1 MRVSNRLIY
10 SLITAA
16 VIQNVPAQNKFENG
30 VFVLNEDWFG
40 KNNSSVNFLNTETGE
55 FDYMLVQNNSD
66 NGNLSLGCTAQ
77 YGVVYGDN
85 IYVI

>member
-40 KNNSSVNFLNTETGE
+40 KNNSSVNFLNTETVE
-55 FDYMLVQNNSD
+55 
-66 NGNLSLGCTAQ
+66 
-77 YGVVYGDN
+77 
-85 IYVI
+85 